1 MASTG
6 CGKTIANAR
15 IMYALSDERE
25 GCRFSVALGLRTL
38 TMQTGDAYRALLKLG
53 DDELAVLIGSN
64 AVKLLHQL
72 EKEEK
77 KSTSSANGSESS
89 QDEYERLFVSYEGQ
103 IYDGRLKRWL
113 SSSPKLEQLVSA
125 PVLVSTID
133 HLMPATESQRG
144 GKQIAPMLRL
154 LTSDLVLDEPDDFG

>member
-1 MASTG
+1 MPAIGQHRLLSKSAEDVKYQWQDKAYKATKAFSKESEKLGFFGINMASTG

-15 IMYALSDERE
+15 IMYALSDERD

-72 EKEEK
+72 DKDEK
-77 KSTSSANGSESS
+77 KTPLQPMVVNQYRMITNTSLLAMKDRFMMAVLNGG
-89 QDEYERLFVSYEGQ
+89 YLVA
-103 IYDGRLKRWL
+103 L
-113 SSSPKLEQLVSA
+113 S
-125 PVLVSTID
+125 
-133 HLMPATESQRG
+133 
-144 GKQIAPMLRL
+144 
-154 LTSDLVLDEPDDFG
+154 